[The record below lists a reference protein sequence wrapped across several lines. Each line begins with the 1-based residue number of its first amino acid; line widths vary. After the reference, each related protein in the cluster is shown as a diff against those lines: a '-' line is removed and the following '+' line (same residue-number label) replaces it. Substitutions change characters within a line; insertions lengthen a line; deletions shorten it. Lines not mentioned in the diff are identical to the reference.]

1 MGILGAAIVTVG
13 SLVLL
18 IAIYT
23 KNTYLTQIKKQIAQ
37 IEKEA
42 GYVERM
48 RKHIDLVEDRLDAK
62 QRSINVLHEVHK
74 LTPKE
79 IYFTNINIEEKKRT
93 ILQGRAQAMSSVFEF
108 VTTLEGSSYFENVA
122 TTYTTTK
129 KEQGKEYTK
138 FEIICMYE
146 EEKEFEE

>member
-1 MGILGAAIVTVG
+1 LIAAIVMVS

-18 IAIYT
+18 ISIYT

-48 RKHIDLVEDRLDAK
+48 RKHIDLVEDRLDAE
-62 QRSINVLHEVHK
+62 QRSINVLHEIHK

-93 ILQGRAQAMSSVFEF
+93 ILQGRAQATSTVYEF
-108 VTTLEGSSYFENVA
+108 VGILEDSPFFAEVTN
-122 TTYTTTK
+122 TYATK
-129 KEQGKEYTK
+129 KKEKGEEFTK
-138 FEIICMYE
+138 FEIICMF
-146 EEKEFEE
+146 EKKEVIEW

>member
-1 MGILGAAIVTVG
+1 MGILTAAMVIVG

-18 IAIYT
+18 ISMYT
-23 KNTYLTQIKKQIAQ
+23 KNTYLSEIKKNIAQ
-37 IEKEA
+37 ITKEA

-48 RKHIDLVEDRLDAK
+48 RKHIDLVEDRLDAE
-62 QRSINVLHEVHK
+62 QRSINVLHEVHV

-79 IYFTNINIEEKKRT
+79 IHFTNINIEEKKRT
-93 ILQGRAQAMSSVFEF
+93 VLQGRAFAMSNVFSF
-108 VTTLEGSSYFENVA
+108 VTILEKSPFFENVT

-129 KEQGKEYTK
+129 KERGKEYTK

-146 EEKEFEE
+146 KREEFE